1 MYTDIAREA
10 IDTHRAVQHPKEL
23 DRFLTILGIL
33 NPGVIVEV
41 GCGAGGS
48 LWAWKQLNP
57 DRLIGIEWDHATPQP
72 FESHGAEMLF
82 GNSQTEEMVDRLTK
96 LLDGDMVDFL
106 FIDADHRYHGVKTD
120 HNSYRGLVR
129 SGGIIGF
136 HDITPIADG
145 RVGVDT
151 YWRNEVKNNY
161 ESFEIEEQ
169 PDSNLGLGIGYYYV

>member
-1 MYTDIAREA
+1 MYADIARIA
-10 IDTHRAVQHPKEL
+10 IDEHRAVQHPKEL

-48 LWAWKQLNP
+48 LWAWKQLEP
-57 DRLIGIEWDHATPQP
+57 DRLIGIEWAHSTPQP
-72 FESHGAEMLF
+72 FEDHDAEMLF
-82 GNSQTEEMVDRLTK
+82 GNSQSEEMVEKLTK

-120 HNSYRGLVR
+120 HHNYRQFVR
-129 SGGIIGF
+129 DGGIIGF

-151 YWRNEVKNNY
+151 YWRNEVKQQY
-161 ESFEIEEQ
+161 EAFEIEEQ